1 MSELTETLSEAW
13 GNAGPGAKAATVLVP
28 IAVVAAVAAGVA
40 LGARPT
46 AQQQQQQQQQQA
58 AQQQPQQQEEA
69 QAATA
74 TPAGAIEGRV
84 NLEAPDT
91 RVTPGGFKVTLQSD
105 VSFDCARLEKALAE
119 VGKSESTDGKRA
131 TIKGYAADDYA
142 EAYIVAAENDDR
154 RLWVVRIERESD
166 DVEVMRATKETRAMI
181 ADYRVPPLDYFKAS
195 GHLSD
200 EEVARIQ
207 QEQAAKDKERT
218 DAAQQQQQ
226 QQQQQQPQQPQQQAG
241 A

>member
-13 GNAGPGAKAATVLVP
+13 GNAGPGAKAVTVLVP
-28 IAVVAAVAAGVA
+28 VALAAAVAAGVT

-46 AQQQQQQQQQQA
+46 AQQPQQQQQQQA

-69 QAATA
+69 PVSPA
-74 TPAGAIEGRV
+74 PAGAIEGRV
-84 NLEAPDT
+84 NLTGPDT
-91 RVTPGGFKVTLQSD
+91 RVTTGGLRVTVSCD
-105 VSFDCARLEKALAE
+105 ASFDCARLEAALAE

-131 TIKGYAADDYA
+131 TIKGYAADDNA
-142 EAYIVAAENDDR
+142 EAYLVAMEDDDR

-166 DVEVMRATKETRAMI
+166 ASEAIRATKETRAML
-181 ADYRVPPLDYFKAS
+181 ASYRVPPLETFKTS
-195 GHLSD
+195 ERLSD
-200 EEVARIQ
+200 EEIARIQ

-226 QQQQQQPQQPQQQAG
+226 QQQQQQTG